1 MIINDIIG
9 AFAKVKE
16 KKPLV
21 HCITNYITANDCAN
35 VLLAIGA
42 SPTMANSIYEVED
55 VVKNASALVLN
66 LGTLGDNSIK
76 AMIKAGVLANK
87 IGVPVVLDPVGV
99 ASISYR
105 KESAFELLNNV
116 KVNVIRG
123 NMSEIKTLC
132 GLKGI
137 AKGVD
142 SDEVIGIEDSK
153 KIAKLLSKKIDSVVA
168 ITGVID
174 YISDGERV
182 ISIGNG
188 NKMLTKVTG
197 TGCMTTSLIGAY
209 LGSGNNDI
217 ISAVSGVLSM
227 GVAGEIAFENLKENE
242 GSGSYRVKIIDGIF
256 KMTEE
261 DFIKR
266 GKINE

>member
-1 MIINDIIG
+1 MIIKDITK
-9 AFAKVKE
+9 AFNEVKE

-35 VLLAIGA
+35 VLLAMGA
-42 SPTMANSIYEVED
+42 SPTMADSIYEVED
-55 VVKNASALVLN
+55 VVRQASALVLN

-76 AMIKAGVLANK
+76 SMIKAGILANK
-87 IGVPVVLDPVGV
+87 IGVPIVLDPVGA
-99 ASISYR
+99 ASISHR
-105 KESAFELLNNV
+105 KEAAFELLNNV

-123 NMSEIKTLC
+123 NMSEIKSLC
-132 GLKGI
+132 GLRGI

-142 SDEVIGIEDSK
+142 SNETINIEDSK
-153 KIAKLLSKKIDSVVA
+153 KIAKLLSKKIGAVVT

-182 ISIGNG
+182 VSVENG
-188 NKMLTKVTG
+188 NKMLTMVTG

-209 LGSGNNDI
+209 LGSGNNDML
-217 ISAVSGVLSM
+217 SAVSGVISM
-227 GVAGEIAFENLKENE
+227 GIAGETAFENLKENE
-242 GSGSYRVKIIDGIF
+242 GSGSYRMRIIDGISR
-256 KMTEE
+256 MTEE

>member
-1 MIINDIIG
+1 
-9 AFAKVKE
+9 
-16 KKPLV
+16 
-21 HCITNYITANDCAN
+21 
-35 VLLAIGA
+35 
-42 SPTMANSIYEVED
+42 MANSIYEVED
-55 VVKNASALVLN
+55 VLRHASSLVLN

-76 AMIKAGVLANK
+76 TMIKAGVFANK
-87 IGVPVVLDPVGV
+87 IKVPIILDPVGV
-99 ASISYR
+99 ASISHR
-105 KESAFELLNNV
+105 KEAAFELLNNV

-142 SDEVIGIEDSK
+142 SDEIIGIEDSK
-153 KIAKLLSKKIDSVVA
+153 KIAKLLSKKINSVVA
-168 ITGVID
+168 ITGMID

-188 NKMLTKVTG
+188 NEMLTKVTG
-197 TGCMTTSLIGAY
+197 TGCMTTALIGAY

-217 ISAVSGVLSM
+217 VSAVSGVLSM
-227 GVAGEIAFENLKENE
+227 GIAGEIAFENLKENE